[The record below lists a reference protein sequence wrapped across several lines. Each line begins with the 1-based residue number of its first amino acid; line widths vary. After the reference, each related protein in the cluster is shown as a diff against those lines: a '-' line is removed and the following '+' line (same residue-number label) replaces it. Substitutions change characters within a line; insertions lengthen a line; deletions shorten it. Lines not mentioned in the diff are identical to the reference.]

1 MKKLSDENFTY
12 PAGTSVVSK
21 QCGASDLPEPYAAQR
36 DNILQHN
43 GPKPSITRELRKE
56 SVTNKSQIRSLM

>member
-36 DNILQHN
+36 DSKFEPNNDTISS
-43 GPKPSITRELRKE
+43 GGIKLR
-56 SVTNKSQIRSLM
+56 QGHDRC

>member
-36 DNILQHN
+36 DIARLA
-43 GPKPSITRELRKE
+43 
-56 SVTNKSQIRSLM
+56 

>member
-36 DNILQHN
+36 D
-43 GPKPSITRELRKE
+43 ITGLFTAHFLR
-56 SVTNKSQIRSLM
+56 

>member
-21 QCGASDLPEPYAAQR
+21 QGGASDLPEPYAAQR
-36 DNILQHN
+36 DIKIACLRQQGVASSFETVESRLI
-43 GPKPSITRELRKE
+43 GP
-56 SVTNKSQIRSLM
+56 N

>member
-21 QCGASDLPEPYAAQR
+21 QGGASDLPEPYAAQR
-36 DNILQHN
+36 DRQDIHIPATN
-43 GPKPSITRELRKE
+43 GSE
-56 SVTNKSQIRSLM
+56 